1 MCSCLDYNAYTN
13 FFPGVFEWCLIH
25 FQVQY
30 LYKTCHYNSSSYV
43 VYCVLNKVNK
53 NEKLHVF
60 TNSHLR
66 SELEKNDICA
76 LKLDPSLIPDYTY
89 DVSFLFF
96 LSCNWLLLL
105 LFNSGNH
112 KASFYLTFQNQCH
125 QKKPSLDPTLFYYT
139 QCSDLCL
146 QKLPPH
152 LLRYY
157 KGIKVS
163 DTSFSIHL
171 FKPHTHKG
179 WLKYFL
185 PQ

>member
-1 MCSCLDYNAYTN
+1 MKNCM
-13 FFPGVFEWCLIH
+13 
-25 FQVQY
+25 Y
-30 LYKTCHYNSSSYV
+30 LPIPTSEVSQK
-43 VYCVLNKVNK
+43 K
-53 NEKLHVF
+53 NY
-60 TNSHLR
+60 
-66 SELEKNDICA
+66 ICA
-76 LKLDPSLIPDYTY
+76 LKINPSLIPDYI
-89 DVSFLFF
+89 SLLFF
-96 LSCNWLLLL
+96 LSYFSYNWLL

-112 KASFYLTFQNQCH
+112 KASFCLTFQNQCH
-125 QKKPSLDPTLFYYT
+125 QKKKKPSLDPTLFYYP

-171 FKPHTHKG
+171 FKPHTDKR

-185 PQ
+185 HQYILFYRDS